1 MENSES
7 QHFNS
12 EWKQAFAGAEA
23 QPSNRVWANIDAQLL
38 ILENAGMKKRVIF
51 YQRLAAASV
60 GVLFLVSGYAFW
72 GGNGLENSLAENKMV
87 NGQVTEESN
96 LKASENGN
104 TNAIQENNTETLKVS
119 GTENTLKSSGN
130 IQSTNP
136 VAVAQDLNESTKTS
150 MLTPTIFAE
159 PIVANQNQIAT
170 VNPSNQT
177 HRNIPLND
185 DLNLAFGPR
194 KLNPAMPKSVKPND
208 LSIAYRLADA
218 RPAIIAKKRRDRVEE
233 NTWASLGFAAG
244 NFTNAASNLNLM
256 AADANINTNTPP
268 QMFTT
273 TNTTKTE
280 KTKPG
285 SIFSMSLGAGKRVAK
300 RWILQG
306 GLSYLNQSSNSDAS
320 TLSVAPANTLR
331 EDKFGAAYAP
341 ENSNSVTYTTESEI
355 KSTFQFISIPMQAGY
370 LLLDRKFGVQ
380 VNGGLAPD
388 VFIRSAVSDAATGT
402 ESVTTTG
409 SSSAFR
415 ALSVSGI
422 GGLEFSYGFS
432 EHYRVSLTPGI
443 RYALTPVYKENML
456 ASAKPFMA
464 DIGLKFRYVFN

>member
-1 MENSES
+1 MENWEDQNFS
-7 QHFNS
+7 S

-23 QPSNRVWANIDAQLL
+23 QPSNQVWANIDSQLL
-38 ILENAGMKKRVIF
+38 ALENAGMKKRVIF

-72 GGNGLENSLAENKMV
+72 SGNGSENSLAENNVV
-87 NGQVTEESN
+87 NKQVSEGSN
-96 LKASENGN
+96 LKVGENEN
-104 TNAIQENNTETLKVS
+104 TKTNQENNAEVLKAS
-119 GTENTLKSSGN
+119 GTENTLESSGN
-130 IQSTNP
+130 IQSTQP
-136 VAVAQDLNESTKTS
+136 IAVAQDLNESTKTS
-150 MLTPTIFAE
+150 TVTPTIFAE

-170 VNPSNQT
+170 VNSSNKA
-177 HRNIPLND
+177 HRTLPLND

-218 RPAIIAKKRRDRVEE
+218 RPAVITKKRRDRAEE

-256 AADANINTNTPP
+256 AADANTPP
-268 QMFTT
+268 QMFSN

-415 ALSVSGI
+415 AVSVSGI

-432 EHYRVSLTPGI
+432 EHYRISLTPGI

-464 DIGLKFRYVFN
+464 DIGLKFRYVF